1 MKILDSNV
9 WIALF
14 NKEDSLNKKASD
26 IMKELVKNN
35 EKIFITEYLILEIS
49 TILLLKNGKKLA
61 DNFINFVYDNSD
73 IDIIYSDKYFFENT
87 IQFFTKNNYEKLSFV
102 DQSLLLLSKSYQ
114 IITFD
119 KELNRFMKK

>member
-14 NKEDSLNKKASD
+14 NKEDSLNKKASY
-26 IMKELVKNN
+26 IMKELIKNN

-49 TILLLKNGKKLA
+49 TILLLKNWKKLA

-73 IDIIYSDKYFFENT
+73 IDIIYSDRYFFENT

-119 KELNRFMKK
+119 KELNRFIKK

>member
-26 IMKELVKNN
+26 IMKELIKNN

-73 IDIIYSDKYFFENT
+73 IDIIYSDRYFFENT

-119 KELNRFMKK
+119 KELNRFIKK